1 MNSDSTDS
9 SSNECDK
16 SIKSNKRAKMP
27 SVKIKAKLL
36 KKFQPHWLTLP
47 VFQGWLQADKNNT
60 HSCKVLKG
68 GKSELI
74 KHSKTEDH
82 QNFVAMKIKYRQQ
95 QIDEMVQAANV
106 EVVRQKAHEHQV
118 KKFELLLS
126 ACFAEH
132 NMAVQTVDHITEVL
146 KKGIPDSKIVQ
157 DFHLKRTK
165 CTQLI
170 KEVLGKYESQTL
182 VSDLQNVCTT
192 KLFTKNCYNT

>member
-1 MNSDSTDS
+1 
-9 SSNECDK
+9 
-16 SIKSNKRAKMP
+16 
-27 SVKIKAKLL
+27 
-36 KKFQPHWLTLP
+36 
-47 VFQGWLQADKNNT
+47 
-60 HSCKVLKG
+60 
-68 GKSELI
+68 
-74 KHSKTEDH
+74 
-82 QNFVAMKIKYRQQ
+82 
-95 QIDEMVQAANV
+95 MVQAANV

-182 VSDLQNVCTT
+182 VSDLQKVHFSILLDESTDITLNFYAYLLDIFRPDLD
-192 KLFTKNCYNT
+192 KF

>member
-106 EVVRQKAHEHQV
+106 EVVRHPM
-118 KKFELLLS
+118 
-126 ACFAEH
+126 
-132 NMAVQTVDHITEVL
+132 N
-146 KKGIPDSKIVQ
+146 
-157 DFHLKRTK
+157 
-165 CTQLI
+165 I
-170 KEVLGKYESQTL
+170 K
-182 VSDLQNVCTT
+182 
-192 KLFTKNCYNT
+192 